1 MLNKMI
7 KINQLLVVLAALA
20 WAAVAAAQPMDDDP
34 AAVQLWS
41 DIESVLQRDCNGTTR
56 IGMKVYSLER
66 KTTLLS
72 KNSNVL
78 FTPASN
84 MKMITS
90 AMALKRVGPDYRF
103 FTRLYTNG
111 RIEGDT
117 LKGDLFI
124 KGFGDPWLVTEQM
137 WVLVNGLRNLPIKKI
152 EGNLIAD
159 NHFFEDQ
166 ERVATW
172 ANYRGPEAY
181 LAPMGAL
188 SFNFNTVTVYVE
200 PAPVAG
206 EPPVVV
212 VDPATE
218 YIRIHNTART
228 VGNRRDHERLIV
240 NRLPRRGYDEII
252 VTGTL
257 PKTMARKKYFL
268 NVTDPQWYTLHV
280 FRKYLEQAGVTVEG
294 GLERGRV
301 VDGARLLYEHESPPL
316 ADILRGLNKFS
327 NNFIAEQILRTM
339 AADVYGAP
347 GTTENGVKLVKAYM
361 RSLGFDDDRYNVVD
375 GSGLSRQNMVS
386 PDQIVAV
393 LEDAYRDLA
402 IFPEFIAALG
412 VMGIDGSVIDRMNGI
427 RDAQKIRAKTG
438 TLNHVSALS
447 GYFQS
452 MDGERFAFS
461 ILLNDL
467 NCSNG
472 KAMKLED
479 DILDLA
485 LRFKRSG
492 GADAGA
498 PSNQKVETFP
508 INP

>member
-1 MLNKMI
+1 MI
-7 KINQLLVVLAALA
+7 VCGCLL
-20 WAAVAAAQPMDDDP
+20 WAAAAFAQPLDTDP
-34 AAVQLWS
+34 AADRLWT
-41 DIESVLQRDCNGTTR
+41 DIESVLKRDCNGTTR
-56 IGMKVYSLER
+56 LGMKFYSLER
-66 KTTLLS
+66 KTTLLA

-103 FTRLYTNG
+103 YTRLYTNG
-111 RIEGDT
+111 YIDGDT
-117 LKGDLFI
+117 LKGDVYI
-124 KGFGDPWLVTEQM
+124 KGFGDPWLVSEQM
-137 WVLVNGLRNLPIKKI
+137 WVLVNALRNLPVTKI

-166 ERVATW
+166 HRVATW
-172 ANYRGPEAY
+172 ANYNGPEAY

-200 PAPVAG
+200 PAQEVGA
-206 EPPVVV
+206 PPVVV
-212 VDPATE
+212 VDPMTD
-218 YIRIHNTART
+218 YIRIHNSAIT
-228 VGNRRDHERLIV
+228 VAGRKDHERLIV
-240 NRLPRRGYDEII
+240 NRLPRRDHDEII
-252 VTGTL
+252 VSGTL

-268 NVTDPQWYTLHV
+268 NVTDPQWYTLHA
-280 FRKYLEQAGVTVEG
+280 FRKYLEQAGIAVGG

-301 VDGARLLYEHESPPL
+301 PAAARLLYEHESPPL

-327 NNFIAEQILRTM
+327 NNFIAEQILRTL

-347 GTTENGVKLVKAYM
+347 GTTENGVKLLQAYM
-361 RSLGFDDDRYNVVD
+361 QSLGYAEDRYNVVD

-393 LEDAYRDLA
+393 LDDAYQDLG

-412 VMGIDGSVIDRMNGI
+412 VMGIDGSVIDRMNGN
-427 RDAQKIRAKTG
+427 RHAQKIRAKTG

-492 GADAGA
+492 GGHAGESSNEADA
-498 PSNQKVETFP
+498 PPVSP
-508 INP
+508 